1 MSITLTNALL
11 LDLDPVSVVEGSL
24 RIDGETIDRVG
35 PGVTPQAGD
44 EAIDCHGAVV
54 MAGLVNGHTHLYSV
68 PALGMP
74 GPPRTP
80 RNFHEILELVWWRLD
95 RAHDAES
102 VGVSGTIGALDALRC
117 GTTTMIDHH
126 ASPSHIAG
134 SLDDLE
140 RGIDAVGLRGVLCY
154 ESTDRH
160 GTKDGHAGL
169 EENRRYI
176 ERCRARADG
185 RFAAMVGA
193 HAAFTMSDELLA
205 GCVRLATETNT
216 GVHIH
221 VAEDPCDD
229 EICRREY
236 GSPLVDRLA
245 RCGIGDPKNPATA
258 KSILAHCTHLSTDD
272 AKRLSGAV
280 GAIAHNPRSNM
291 NNQVGYAPIGAI
303 IGSGAAGGGPG
314 PIQLGTD
321 GIGSDMFAEMRHA
334 WFKSRDGKAGI
345 SPAHVVSMLVRS
357 ARTAGS
363 LLGRKLGSLS
373 AGAAADVVVTD
384 YIPAAPLT
392 TENATGHL
400 IFAMDSQHVRDVL
413 IGGKWAL
420 RNREVVFIDERPAR
434 RRAVEVARRVWARMP
449 IS

>member
-1 MSITLTNALL
+1 
-11 LDLDPVSVVEGSL
+11 
-24 RIDGETIDRVG
+24 
-35 PGVTPQAGD
+35 
-44 EAIDCHGAVV
+44 
-54 MAGLVNGHTHLYSV
+54 
-68 PALGMP
+68 
-74 GPPRTP
+74 
-80 RNFHEILELVWWRLD
+80 
-95 RAHDAES
+95 
-102 VGVSGTIGALDALRC
+102 LDALRC
-117 GTTTMIDHH
+117 GTTTLIDHH

-160 GTKDGHAGL
+160 GTKDGLVGL

-176 ERCRARADG
+176 SSCGARADG

-205 GCVRLATETNT
+205 GCVRLAAETNT

-229 EICRREY
+229 EICRREH
-236 GSPLVDRLA
+236 GAALVERLA
-245 RCGIGDPKNPATA
+245 RSGIGDPKNSATA
-258 KSILAHCTHLSTDD
+258 KSILAHCTHLSSDD

-303 IGSGAAGGGPG
+303 IRGGAAGNEPG

-321 GIGSDMFAEMRHA
+321 GIGSDMFAEIRHA

-345 SPAHVVSMLVRS
+345 SPEDVVSMLVRS
-357 ARTAGS
+357 ARTAGT
-363 LLGRKLGSLS
+363 LLGRRLGSLA
-373 AGAAADVVVTD
+373 AGAAADIVVTD

-392 TENATGHL
+392 SENAAGHL

-413 IGGKWAL
+413 IGGKWTL
-420 RNREVVFIDERPAR
+420 RSREIVFIDERPAR
-434 RRAVEVARRVWARMP
+434 RRAAEVARRVWSRMP
-449 IS
+449 AS

>member
-11 LDLDPVSVVEGSL
+11 LDLDPLSVVEGSL
-24 RIDGETIDRVG
+24 RIDGEFIAQSG

-44 EAIDCHGAVV
+44 EVIECHGAVV
-54 MAGLVNGHTHLYSV
+54 MPGMVNGHTHLYSV

-74 GPPRTP
+74 GPPRAP
-80 RNFHEILELVWWRLD
+80 RDFHEILELVWWRLD

-102 VGVSGTIGALDALRC
+102 VEVSGTIGALDALRC
-117 GTTTMIDHH
+117 GTTTLIDHH

-160 GTKDGHAGL
+160 GTKDGLAGL

-176 ERCRARADG
+176 SSCGARPDG

-193 HAAFTMSDELLA
+193 HAAFTMSNELLA
-205 GCVRLATETNT
+205 GCVRLAAETNT

-236 GSPLVDRLA
+236 GASLVERLA
-245 RCGIGDPKNPATA
+245 RSGIGDTKNPATA
-258 KSILAHCTHLSTDD
+258 KSILAHCTHLSTDN

-303 IGSGAAGGGPG
+303 IRGGAAGGELGS
-314 PIQLGTD
+314 IQLGTD
-321 GIGSDMFAEMRHA
+321 GIGSDMFAEIRHA

-345 SPAHVVSMLVRS
+345 SPADVVSMLVRS
-357 ARTAGS
+357 ARTAGT
-363 LLGRKLGSLS
+363 LLGRRLGSLA
-373 AGAAADVVVTD
+373 AGAAADILVTD

-392 TENATGHL
+392 SENAAGHL

-413 IGGKWAL
+413 IGGKWTL
-420 RNREVVFIDERPAR
+420 RSREIVFIDERPAR
-434 RRAVEVARRVWARMP
+434 QRAAEVARRVWSRMP
-449 IS
+449 AS